1 MPYAS
6 PSFRLTLF
14 ASLLTW
20 GGAACALG
28 LGELRTNSSLGARL
42 VAQVDVNAMA
52 GEIVD
57 SSCFRLRI
65 PAGEH
70 DLPWLR
76 RGALTYRKGPPSV
89 LEIQSDAPIGDPV
102 LQVGVVVGCGYEMQ
116 RDFTLLLSP
125 PMGKDD
131 PVTLPLRTVPVPER
145 PAVPRQRPV
154 DPDGWKAREIAPS
167 PRKAPPGVGKRAPAP
182 GGRLVDRL
190 VLSSGA
196 GESGPEPGLRMA
208 TELAAGAGE
217 ASPALTLQRDLLRL
231 QFRMLLALGEQPVT
245 TVEPVDKL
253 REMEATL
260 QDLQRRVAAASAVP
274 GTAAGTP
281 AVPATAPASAVAEAP
296 SPAAPTATPVAT
308 DAGGAPPRAKVSS
321 SVPATTGE
329 RTTLTEW
336 TFYGLLASALLGV
349 AGWLGWRQYQQRRGF
364 DEPFSAFVPEPQ
376 VDPRK
381 EGEAVDDV
389 AVDLPLDQTATGDLG
404 HVDFPLDPEAVNPEH
419 MTTQRL
425 SGTQNSQFS
434 VSAATVDE
442 HFEANPVME
451 LAEIMLSFGRVKG
464 AAQALQEFID
474 NNPQEAL
481 QPWIR
486 LLDVYRMAGMRDEFE
501 RVGQNLNQHFN
512 VEIQRWDPGA
522 PELLLGGAVDIPL
535 DGAPGGATVAPK
547 AMEIE
552 QIDHI
557 RDRLVECWRTP
568 ECINYLHQ
576 LLRDNRGGKR
586 SGFSLPVVE
595 ELLFLIELMET
606 VLILE
611 SEVEQETDNE

>member
-6 PSFRLTLF
+6 SSLRLTLF

-20 GGAACALG
+20 GGTVCALG
-28 LGELRTNSSLGARL
+28 LGELRTNSPLGARL
-42 VAQVDVNAMA
+42 IAQVDVNAMA

-76 RGALTYRKGPPSV
+76 RGALIYRKSPSSI
-89 LEIQSDAPIGDPV
+89 LEIQSDGPIGDPV

-116 RDFTLLLSP
+116 RDYTLLLSP
-125 PMGKDD
+125 PMGRDD
-131 PVTLPLRTVPVPER
+131 PVTLPLRPAPAPER
-145 PAVPRQRPV
+145 PAVPRPRPV
-154 DPDGWKAREIAPS
+154 DAEGWKAREVAPS
-167 PRKAPPGVGKRAPAP
+167 PRKATPGVAKRPPAT

-190 VLSSGA
+190 VLSA
-196 GESGPEPGLRMA
+196 GVGEPGPEPGLRLA

-217 ASPALTLQRDLLRL
+217 ANPALTLQRDLLRL
-231 QFRMLLALGEQPVT
+231 QFRMLLALGDQPVPA
-245 TVEPVDKL
+245 VEPVDKL

-260 QDLQRRVAAASAVP
+260 QDLQRRVAAASAAP
-274 GTAAGTP
+274 GSVVGTP
-281 AVPATAPASAVAEAP
+281 AVPAPAPVSGAAEP
-296 SPAAPTATPVAT
+296 SAPTPARVAP
-308 DAGGAPPRAKVSS
+308 DAGGVPPRARVSS
-321 SVPATTGE
+321 SVPPVAGE
-329 RTTLTEW
+329 RATLTEW

-349 AGWLGWRQYQQRRGF
+349 AGWLGWRQYQQRRGYT
-364 DEPFSAFVPEPQ
+364 EPYSAFVPEPQ

-381 EGEAVDDV
+381 EGEAADDV
-389 AVDLPLDQTATGDLG
+389 AVDLPLDQPATGGLG
-404 HVDFPLDPEAVNPEH
+404 QVDFPLDPEAVDPEH

-512 VEIQRWDPGA
+512 VEIQRWDRSA
-522 PELLLGGAVDIPL
+522 PELLLGGAVDIHL
-535 DGAPGGATVAPK
+535 DGATGGEMLAPK
-547 AMEIE
+547 AMAIE

-606 VLILE
+606 ILILE
-611 SEVEQETDNE
+611 SEAEQETGNE